1 MKKLPLAAAAA
12 VFLLF
17 PISAFA
23 ETRTLDVEPFHAVE
37 ITSGITADISLGGAQ
52 SVVADSPTS
61 GDFDQF
67 RYEVRAGVLHVWY
80 DWSLLSIFDFAD
92 RNLKLTIAVPSL
104 DAMTV
109 TSGADAKAS
118 GLTGDSLTIEV
129 TSGASASA
137 YGVAGKSYEIAVTS
151 GAHLDMDGTCAT
163 AKLEVTTGAS
173 LTAQKLVCD
182 DVSASATT
190 GASLTITANQT
201 IGGEVT
207 TGASLT
213 VYGTPAVKN
222 LETST
227 GGSLN
232 FPN

>member
-1 MKKLPLAAAAA
+1 MNNLPLAAATA

-17 PISAFA
+17 TSSAFA
-23 ETRTLDVEPFHAVE
+23 ETRTLDVDPFHAVE
-37 ITSGITADISLGGAQ
+37 ITSGITADISVGGAQ

-67 RYEVRAGVLHVWY
+67 RYEVRAGVLHIWY
-80 DWSLLSIFDFAD
+80 DWSLLRLFDFAD

-109 TSGADAKAS
+109 TSGANAKAA
-118 GLTGDSLTIEV
+118 GLAGDSLKLEL

-137 YGVAGKSYEIAVTS
+137 YGVAAKSYDIAVTS
-151 GAHLDMDGTCAT
+151 GAHLDMDGTCGT
-163 AKLEVTTGAS
+163 AKIEVTTGAS
-173 LTAQKLVCD
+173 FTAQKLVCD
-182 DVSASATT
+182 DVVASATT
-190 GASLTITANQT
+190 GASLAVTANQT

-213 VYGTPAVKN
+213 VYGTPAVKS
-222 LETST
+222 LETTT